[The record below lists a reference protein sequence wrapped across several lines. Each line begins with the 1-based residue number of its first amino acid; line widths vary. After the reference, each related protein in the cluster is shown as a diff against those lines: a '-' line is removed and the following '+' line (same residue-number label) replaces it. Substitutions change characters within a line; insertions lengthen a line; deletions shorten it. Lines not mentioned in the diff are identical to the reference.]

1 MNDNVVNKK
10 SFLSQVTEIVKTN
23 IRNIIILLS
32 LCFVLFLSFQIY
44 SFYISNKIQ
53 KNSISFFAAQN
64 IDDTNVITDTITK
77 LSNDNTFYG
86 VLAKLE
92 LIDLTLKQ
100 NNIEDS
106 ISMYLEVINQNNLET
121 VYKSAIASKASYQ
134 LIDINFENLSLNYLN
149 IINDFISYIDDE
161 TDSYKGIK
169 LELRYLIKILEAEK
183 NSIDY
188 SSFNKIND
196 IYENMKLFS
205 KNYDFTFPYLFDES
219 QEVAKQYGA
228 VCTPDIFGFNYKNLL
243 CYRGRIDSGV
253 MNSDHKK
260 IDRELY
266 NAMVKIKND
275 GIGPDKQLNSFGCSI
290 KWK

>member
-32 LCFVLFLSFQIY
+32 FCFVLFLSFQIY

-64 IDDTNVITDTITK
+64 TDDTNVIIDTITK

-106 ISMYLEVINQNNLET
+106 ISMYLEIVNQNNLES

-169 LELRYLIKILEAEK
+169 LELKYLIKILEAEK
-183 NSIDY
+183 NSSDY
-188 SSFNKIND
+188 SSFNEVND
-196 IYENMKLFS
+196 IYENIMS
-205 KNYDFTFPYLFDES
+205 
-219 QEVAKQYGA
+219 
-228 VCTPDIFGFNYKNLL
+228 
-243 CYRGRIDSGV
+243 
-253 MNSDHKK
+253 SDVVSSAIKERVNK
-260 IDRELY
+260 IHEFY
-266 NAMVKIKND
+266 SNK
-275 GIGPDKQLNSFGCSI
+275 
-290 KWK
+290 

>member
-1 MNDNVVNKK
+1 MNENIANKK
-10 SFLSQVTEIVKTN
+10 SFISQVTEIVKTN

-53 KNSISFFAAQN
+53 KNSISFFSSQN
-64 IDDTNVITDTITK
+64 TDDINIITDTITK

-92 LIDLTLKQ
+92 LINLTLKQ

-106 ISMYLEVINQNNLET
+106 ISMYLDIINQNNLES

-169 LELRYLIKILEAEK
+169 LELKYLIKILEAEK

-188 SSFNKIND
+188 SSFNEVNN
-196 IYENMKLFS
+196 IYENIMS
-205 KNYDFTFPYLFDES
+205 
-219 QEVAKQYGA
+219 
-228 VCTPDIFGFNYKNLL
+228 
-243 CYRGRIDSGV
+243 
-253 MNSDHKK
+253 SDVVSSAIKERVNK
-260 IDRELY
+260 IHEFY
-266 NAMVKIKND
+266 SNK
-275 GIGPDKQLNSFGCSI
+275 
-290 KWK
+290 

>member
-1 MNDNVVNKK
+1 MVVRSSGNKMNDNVVNKK
-10 SFLSQVTEIVKTN
+10 SFLYQVIEILKTN
-23 IRNIIILLS
+23 IRIIVILLS

-64 IDDTNVITDTITK
+64 TDDTNVITDTITK

-106 ISMYLEVINQNNLET
+106 ISMYLDIINQNNLES

-134 LIDINFENLSLNYLN
+134 LIDINFENLSSNYLN

-169 LELRYLIKILEAEK
+169 LELKYLIKILDVEK

-188 SSFNKIND
+188 SSLNEVSD
-196 IYENMKLFS
+196 IYENIMS
-205 KNYDFTFPYLFDES
+205 
-219 QEVAKQYGA
+219 
-228 VCTPDIFGFNYKNLL
+228 
-243 CYRGRIDSGV
+243 
-253 MNSDHKK
+253 SD
-260 IDRELY
+260 
-266 NAMVKIKND
+266 VV
-275 GIGPDKQLNSFGCSI
+275 SSSI
-290 KWK
+290 KERVNKIHEFYSN

>member
-64 IDDTNVITDTITK
+64 TDDTNVITDTITK

-106 ISMYLEVINQNNLET
+106 ISMYLEVINQNNLES

-169 LELRYLIKILEAEK
+169 LELKYLIKILEAEK
-183 NSIDY
+183 NSIEF
-188 SSFNKIND
+188 SSFNEVND
-196 IYENMKLFS
+196 IYENIMS
-205 KNYDFTFPYLFDES
+205 
-219 QEVAKQYGA
+219 
-228 VCTPDIFGFNYKNLL
+228 
-243 CYRGRIDSGV
+243 
-253 MNSDHKK
+253 SDVVSSTIKERVNK
-260 IDRELY
+260 IHEFY
-266 NAMVKIKND
+266 SNK
-275 GIGPDKQLNSFGCSI
+275 
-290 KWK
+290 

>member
-10 SFLSQVTEIVKTN
+10 SFLSQVTEVVKTN

-53 KNSISFFAAQN
+53 KNSISFFTAQN
-64 IDDTNVITDTITK
+64 TDDTNVITDVITK

-106 ISMYLEVINQNNLET
+106 ISMYLELINQNNLES

-169 LELRYLIKILEAEK
+169 LELKYLIKILEAEK

-188 SSFNKIND
+188 SSFNEVND
-196 IYENMKLFS
+196 IYENIMS
-205 KNYDFTFPYLFDES
+205 
-219 QEVAKQYGA
+219 
-228 VCTPDIFGFNYKNLL
+228 
-243 CYRGRIDSGV
+243 
-253 MNSDHKK
+253 SDVVSSAIKERVNK
-260 IDRELY
+260 IHEFY
-266 NAMVKIKND
+266 SNK
-275 GIGPDKQLNSFGCSI
+275 
-290 KWK
+290 

>member
-64 IDDTNVITDTITK
+64 TDDTKIITDTITK

-106 ISMYLEVINQNNLET
+106 ISMYREIINQNNLES

-149 IINDFISYIDDE
+149 IINDFISYINDE

-169 LELRYLIKILEAEK
+169 LELKYLIKILEAEK

-188 SSFNKIND
+188 SSFNEVND
-196 IYENMKLFS
+196 IYENIMS
-205 KNYDFTFPYLFDES
+205 
-219 QEVAKQYGA
+219 
-228 VCTPDIFGFNYKNLL
+228 
-243 CYRGRIDSGV
+243 
-253 MNSDHKK
+253 SDVVSSAIKERVNK
-260 IDRELY
+260 IHEFY
-266 NAMVKIKND
+266 SNK
-275 GIGPDKQLNSFGCSI
+275 
-290 KWK
+290 

>member
-53 KNSISFFAAQN
+53 KNSISFFTAQN
-64 IDDTNVITDTITK
+64 TDDTNVITDTITK

-86 VLAKLE
+86 LLAKLE

-106 ISMYLEVINQNNLET
+106 ISMYLELINQNNLES

-149 IINDFISYIDDE
+149 IIN
-161 TDSYKGIK
+161 
-169 LELRYLIKILEAEK
+169 
-183 NSIDY
+183 NSI
-188 SSFNKIND
+188 NVVAPAP
-196 IYENMKLFS
+196 
-205 KNYDFTFPYLFDES
+205 FTKGMITSP
-219 QEVAKQYGA
+219 
-228 VCTPDIFGFNYKNLL
+228 LL
-243 CYRGRIDSGV
+243 
-253 MNSDHKK
+253 
-260 IDRELY
+260 
-266 NAMVKIKND
+266 
-275 GIGPDKQLNSFGCSI
+275 
-290 KWK
+290 